1 MIALFLGGVSDAVDI
16 AVNGFP
22 LFAVAFVFFVF
33 NLTAIGYF
41 QAVEKAWVAIVFAL
55 LRGLVF
61 MVPSFLLL
69 PEIIGTSGIWL
80 ALGLSE
86 ALTSV
91 CILGYYLRERRKA
104 RS

>member
-1 MIALFLGGVSDAVDI
+1 MDFRYLLLPLCFCFQSDGYRLLSGCRESVGRYS
-16 AVNGFP
+16 VCT
-22 LFAVAFVFFVF
+22 VAR
-33 NLTAIGYF
+33 IG
-41 QAVEKAWVAIVFAL
+41 
-55 LRGLVF
+55 F

-91 CILGYYLRERRKA
+91 CILGYYLHERRKA